1 MTMITIR
8 KSKDRGHAN
17 YGWLDTYHSFSFAD
31 YYDRVQMGFSSLRV
45 INEDFIQAGEG
56 FPTHGHRDME
66 IITYVVSGSLEH
78 KDTLGTAAV
87 IHSGEIQKITAG
99 QGIRH
104 SEFNPDKKAAT
115 HLLQIWILPDRNGY
129 SPSYDQKS
137 FTETFKKN
145 ELVLIASPQGREGS
159 IQVHQNMDLLAAR
172 PQVQSNYSYLLKPDR
187 KAWIQVIKG
196 EININGHLIL
206 SGDGA
211 AISEVAQLKISTQD
225 SADFL
230 LFDLP

>member
-1 MTMITIR
+1 MIKIR
-8 KSKDRGHAN
+8 KSKERGHAN

-31 YYDRVQMGFSSLRV
+31 YYDQEQMGFSSLRV
-45 INEDFIQAGEG
+45 INEDFIKAGEG

-78 KDTLGTAAV
+78 KDTLGTASV
-87 IHSGEIQKITAG
+87 IHSGEIQKMTAG

-104 SEFNPDKKAAT
+104 SEFNPDRKIDT

-137 FTETFKKN
+137 FTEAFKKN
-145 ELVLIASPQGREGS
+145 ELVLIASQKGRQGS
-159 IQVHQNMDLLAAR
+159 IQVHQNIDLLAAR
-172 PQVQSNYSYLLKPDR
+172 PQVQSHYSYQLKPER

-196 EININGHLIL
+196 ELNVNGHLIL
-206 SGDGA
+206 GGDGA
-211 AISEVAQLKISTQD
+211 AISEESHLKIATQCA
-225 SADFL
+225 ADFL